1 MSYRYT
7 ALIEQNIPKAT
18 DDVRDLGDLDLPV
31 IDENTELQD
40 RTPMTLLPAQPPYG
54 LFSNQFLHEHGRH
67 LFACAA
73 AWLIVDIPF
82 YSSTLFQSHIYHKWV
97 EKANVNPFQET
108 YNVAKLQ
115 AIIAICS
122 TIPGYWAAVYSIDR
136 IGRRK
141 LQMLGFFFMAVFLFA
156 LAGPYDVYWND
167 HTNGW
172 FMVLYGLTFFFSN
185 FGPNTATFIIP
196 AELFPARLRST
207 CHGIS
212 GAAGKVGAIIGTL
225 GFLWASQDKSKDNNR
240 NNGWKP
246 GIGMTN
252 SLIILGSICVL
263 GLVLTYF
270 LTPETKGKSLESN
283 ESEENQPSTIKTETY
298 QNNEEIIELGICT
311 PSPIAEAPLWWR

>member
-122 TIPGYWAAVYSIDR
+122 TIPGYWAAVYDGVICEVTVQTR
-136 IGRRK
+136 
-141 LQMLGFFFMAVFLFA
+141 
-156 LAGPYDVYWND
+156 
-167 HTNGW
+167 NGEERNKKMN
-172 FMVLYGLTFFFSN
+172 FVL
-185 FGPNTATFIIP
+185 I
-196 AELFPARLRST
+196 
-207 CHGIS
+207 
-212 GAAGKVGAIIGTL
+212 
-225 GFLWASQDKSKDNNR
+225 
-240 NNGWKP
+240 
-246 GIGMTN
+246 
-252 SLIILGSICVL
+252 
-263 GLVLTYF
+263 
-270 LTPETKGKSLESN
+270 
-283 ESEENQPSTIKTETY
+283 
-298 QNNEEIIELGICT
+298 
-311 PSPIAEAPLWWR
+311 